1 MSRQDL
7 EAWAD
12 DRFLADPSFA
22 KRKTFGC
29 PSYYRGKKMFA
40 FIYEDALGIKLPPER
55 VAEVIAKD
63 PDTFAHFNPGDGIM
77 KNWLMI
83 TRPEAEEYERD
94 EALIQEGLAAFK
106 QAA

>member
-1 MSRQDL
+1 MSRPDL

-40 FIYEDALGIKLPPER
+40 FIYEDALGIKLPPQR
-55 VAEVIAKD
+55 VLEKIKED
-63 PDTFAHFNPGDGIM
+63 PDVYAPFSPGDGVM

-83 TRPEAEEYERD
+83 TLPEAEEYEREWPLIE
-94 EALIQEGLAAFK
+94 EAMESF
-106 QAA
+106 